1 MGQKR
6 SALHEDQNCPMCI
19 SMSILPLVAGVE
31 VRLEFMAPRG
41 LSHFFP
47 HCPLRG
53 AQEKPGELP
62 GLSSVY
68 RCPGKATQ
76 RKRPGPAG
84 WCSHNLI
91 HFVSQHA
98 TNLWG
103 YRFAFTKK
111 KKYKNQAG
119 YQMIAVSQFC
129 NSVIILFWSGTDT
142 SPAVQCVVFRWG
154 GQPHAAGPAEV
165 QPSGTDGRKRSHSAP
180 VCSLGCFYPC
190 VEITASE
197 FSLILWEVKKLSQS
211 ALPHHREHKPGEMR
225 SMEYNAQKRD
235 CQRLGERWRGL
246 RRLQNGL
253 FLTGYTR
260 QDLHSTCRGFWGCDG
275 ACIGV
280 GTCRRDCAHQ
290 LGAPW

>member
-111 KKYKNQAG
+111 KNIKIRQAIKWLPCLSSVTRWLSCFEVA
-119 YQMIAVSQFC
+119 QIPPLPC
-129 NSVIILFWSGTDT
+129 NVWCSGEEG
-142 SPAVQCVVFRWG
+142 SPTLQGQLRCSRRAPMG
-154 GQPHAAGPAEV
+154 GKGLTRPP
-165 QPSGTDGRKRSHSAP
+165 
-180 VCSLGCFYPC
+180 
-190 VEITASE
+190 
-197 FSLILWEVKKLSQS
+197 S
-211 ALPHHREHKPGEMR
+211 ALWGVFIHVWR
-225 SMEYNAQKRD
+225 S
-235 CQRLGERWRGL
+235 L
-246 RRLQNGL
+246 LQSL
-253 FLTGYTR
+253 
-260 QDLHSTCRGFWGCDG
+260 
-275 ACIGV
+275 A
-280 GTCRRDCAHQ
+280 
-290 LGAPW
+290 